1 MAFHTETAVIGSL
14 LLSPETLAIAQQRGV
29 EPGDFESAECRR
41 TYETS
46 QTLHYDKRIIDVI
59 TVNAKLKD
67 SGFDYTQFLLQC
79 LDLTPTANNIDEYC
93 RLLKEDARHRKIEA
107 VLTDASNEVYFG
119 DWQVAAETAAQT
131 LHDLTVSNNADILQ
145 GLPLADVFWRH
156 FQQTKINPDYA
167 YCKTGFPSLD
177 NQLGGGMF
185 EARYT

>member
-14 LLSPETLAIAQQRGV
+14 LLSPETLVIAQQRGV
-29 EPGDFESAECRR
+29 EPNDFESTECRR
-41 TYETS
+41 TYETI

-79 LDLTPTANNIDEYC
+79 LDITPTANNIDEYC
-93 RLLKEDARHRKIEA
+93 RLLKEDARRRKIEA
-107 VLTDASNEVYFG
+107 VLTDTSNEVYFG

-145 GLPLADVFWRH
+145 GLRRKFTTQIHGHL
-156 FQQTKINPDYA
+156 
-167 YCKTGFPSLD
+167 TG
-177 NQLGGGMF
+177 N
-185 EARYT
+185 